1 MGSFGERLR
10 REREMRGVTLDDIA
24 EATKIGT
31 RSLRALEDEHFE
43 LLPGGIF
50 NKGFVRAYAKYLGL
64 NEDEMVADY
73 LQAAGESGPD
83 PRLIAE
89 QNSSRID
96 RGDGDFGD
104 SQRPG
109 FPIVPVLIL
118 LVVVAAGIGGWRIY
132 QDRMR
137 ERQARLDAAK
147 AAAASQPA
155 TSTSPASTPSA
166 GTEPTTA
173 SQAGSGLSRQT
184 ATPSANPSQ
193 PAQPSSAVSTP
204 SNSAT
209 SQPIEV
215 VVKPKD
221 KAWVSIKS
229 DGKFVVRG
237 VIGPPAVKTIHGVE
251 QVIFWT
257 GNAGAI
263 DLTFNGQPVAV
274 PGGLNEVAVL
284 VITPKGVTPGK
295 PPSADHAAQ

>member
-1 MGSFGERLR
+1 
-10 REREMRGVTLDDIA
+10 
-24 EATKIGT
+24 
-31 RSLRALEDEHFE
+31 
-43 LLPGGIF
+43 
-50 NKGFVRAYAKYLGL
+50 
-64 NEDEMVADY
+64 
-73 LQAAGESGPD
+73 
-83 PRLIAE
+83 LIAE